1 MFIKIL
7 TKTINGKVH
16 YYASLVEN
24 KRVNGKV
31 KQIVKANLGPVTE
44 DQIPYC
50 SGRVKK
56 ATLGSDRKGQYGS
69 GKKGQSEEKATTM
82 VHTPYIMM
90 SANASTI

>member
-1 MFIKIL
+1 MIFSAPGNNKDVEL
-7 TKTINGKVH
+7 TM
-16 YYASLVEN
+16 A
-24 KRVNGKV
+24 
-31 KQIVKANLGPVTE
+31 Q
-44 DQIPYC
+44 C